1 MQRPQPG
8 EYIPYYQKYIDMIP
22 EGPFEQRLRQNTEE
36 TITLFSGIPEEKHL
50 YRYAPGKWTI
60 KDVLMHIIDTERGI
74 SFRILVAAR
83 GDTGMPLFTME
94 ENMYANNAGA
104 NERTMESIVEEF
116 AAIRKAN
123 ELLLLNL
130 PEEKTTL
137 CCNLAGNMVSVR
149 SLAYMMMGHAK
160 HHVDLVRERYL

>member
-22 EGPFEQRLRQNTEE
+22 EGPFEQRLAENTVEVIE
-36 TITLFSGIPEEKHL
+36 LFSNIPADKQH

-60 KDVLMHIIDTERGI
+60 KDVLMHVIDTERGV
-74 SFRILVAAR
+74 SFRALVAAR
-83 GDTGMPLFTME
+83 GDKEMPLFTME
-94 ENMYANNAGA
+94 ENTYADNAGA
-104 NERTMESIVEEF
+104 NDRTMESIVEEF

-123 ELLLLNL
+123 ELLFLNL

-160 HHVDLVRERYL
+160 HHVNLVKERYL

>member
-1 MQRPQPG
+1 MLRPQPG

-22 EGPFEQRLRQNTEE
+22 EGPFEQRLRENTEE
-36 TITLFSGIPEEKHL
+36 TINLFSSIPEEKHL

-74 SFRILVAAR
+74 SFRALVAAR
-83 GDTGMPLFTME
+83 GDTAMPLFTME
-94 ENMYANNAGA
+94 ENMYADNSGA
-104 NERTMESIVEEF
+104 NDRRMESIVEEF

-130 PEEKTTL
+130 REEKTTL

-160 HHVDLVRERYL
+160 HHVDLVKERYL

>member
-8 EYIPYYQKYIDMIP
+8 EYIPYYQKYINMIP
-22 EGPFEQRLRQNTEE
+22 QGPFDQCLKENTAEV
-36 TITLFSGIPEEKHL
+36 IALFGKIPEEKQL

-74 SFRILVAAR
+74 SFRALVAAR

-94 ENMYANNAGA
+94 ENMYADNAGA
-104 NERTMESIVEEF
+104 NDRTMESIVAEF
-116 AAIRKAN
+116 AAIRSAN
-123 ELLLLNL
+123 ELLMLNL
-130 PEEKTTL
+130 PEEKSIL

>member
-22 EGPFEQRLRQNTEE
+22 EGPFEQSLQENTWEV
-36 TITLFSGIPEEKHL
+36 TALFSNIPEEKQH

-60 KDVLMHIIDTERGI
+60 KEVLMHIIDTERAI
-74 SFRILVAAR
+74 SFRALVAAR
-83 GDTGMPLFTME
+83 GDKEMPLFTME
-94 ENMYANNAGA
+94 ENMYADNSGA
-104 NERTMESIVEEF
+104 NDRTLDSIVQEF
-116 AAIRKAN
+116 AAIRRAN

-130 PEEKTTL
+130 PEEKTTW
-137 CCNLAGNMVSVR
+137 CCNLKGHMVSVR

-160 HHVDLVRERYL
+160 HHVVLVKERYL

>member
-22 EGPFEQRLRQNTEE
+22 DGSFEQRLRENTEE
-36 TITLFSGIPEEKHL
+36 TIKLFSSIPEEKHL
-50 YRYAPGKWTI
+50 HRYAPGKWTI

-74 SFRILVAAR
+74 SFRALVAAR

-94 ENMYANNAGA
+94 ENMYADNAGA
-104 NERTMESIVEEF
+104 NDRTMESIVEEF
-116 AAIRKAN
+116 AAIRRAN

-160 HHVDLVRERYL
+160 HHVVLVKERYL